1 MREEYRGLVP
11 EILLERHIDTQK
23 IMIIYLQI
31 LYLQIV
37 NRKVLLTCTQLKR
50 RNLRMKILSNN
61 NKMIIQLLQV
71 SNNSIFLLIKTQE
84 LNLNQKR
91 TSTREYHI
99 FKTQLT
105 FLTFQ
110 KRINRKINLWLKW
123 FQAQTMILQVAN
135 YIHEILV
142 FKMSWSFKL
151 NLMTFQNSKL

>member
-1 MREEYRGLVP
+1 MREEYLGLGP

-50 RNLRMKILSNN
+50 RNLRMRILSNN

-110 KRINRKINLWLKW
+110 KLINRKINL
-123 FQAQTMILQVAN
+123 
-135 YIHEILV
+135 
-142 FKMSWSFKL
+142 
-151 NLMTFQNSKL
+151 